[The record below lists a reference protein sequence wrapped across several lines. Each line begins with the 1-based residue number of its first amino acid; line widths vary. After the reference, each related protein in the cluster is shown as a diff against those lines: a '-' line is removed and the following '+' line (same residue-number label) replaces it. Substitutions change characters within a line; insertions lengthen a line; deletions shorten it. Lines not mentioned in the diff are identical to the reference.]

1 MENPGPAVAAHPPQS
16 EPVAD
21 PLHRSLATW
30 QVSRTWAR
38 LIREAEGLWR
48 VDVRAMH
55 RLAAHELGS
64 LLSEVP
70 PRLRGRVNRW
80 LVRFGVK
87 TRMNP

>member
-1 MENPGPAVAAHPPQS
+1 LAPPS
-16 EPVAD
+16 CNASPYPD
-21 PLHRSLATW
+21 PMRRRLATW

-38 LIREAEGLWR
+38 LIREAESLWR

-64 LLSEVP
+64 LLTEVP

>member
-1 MENPGPAVAAHPPQS
+1 
-16 EPVAD
+16 
-21 PLHRSLATW
+21 
-30 QVSRTWAR
+30 
-38 LIREAEGLWR
+38 

-64 LLSEVP
+64 LLTEVP

-87 TRMNP
+87 TRINF